1 MFHRPTKTIYSG
13 LIFFILATLNLAY
26 AQAPRVPQTIRF
38 ADMTLELNGQAQ
50 RDIQLDVDAL
60 HRNPS
65 YFKTKME
72 RVDLYMPV
80 IEHVLREQGVPDDL
94 KYLVIQESGLIP
106 DAVSTSNAVGFW
118 QFKKGT
124 AHEVF
129 LQVDNHI
136 DERKNIVAST
146 KGAAIYLKKNNSK
159 FDNWACA
166 MVAYQMGLGGAQNY
180 FGSQYNGDK
189 TMKITRNTHWYF
201 KKYLAHKI
209 AFENQMGK
217 FVSNQHLEVVEVQG
231 PATLSQLA
239 KNLNV
244 SESHLEAYNKWVSR
258 KKIPGGKTYSLT
270 YLATGAPS
278 YQPVLTSSNTITA
291 PTSVPNAVEIN
302 HVGYP
307 KITGKQSQPFEKNQ
321 IRINGI
327 KGIIAAVSTTSED
340 FAERIGIRDGKFRRV
355 NDLSKSDPVVK
366 GHYYYTKRKKGKAKT
381 PSHVVRRGETLW
393 EISQAYGIRL
403 HSLKAKNRLYK
414 DEDLKEGMV
423 LKLQKYRRRNEPFE
437 YRQAK
442 PSVPKKQTNT
452 PPPLPSST
460 ETTEKIPIEQPVPSQ
475 KHLTHKVVK
484 GETLYAIAKK
494 YRVTV
499 SEIQQWNNMANQSVI
514 HVGQELIIHRD

>member
-1 MFHRPTKTIYSG
+1 MFYRPTKTIYSG
-13 LIFFILATLNLAY
+13 LIFFIFATLNLAY
-26 AQAPRVPQTIRF
+26 AQAPHVPQTIRF
-38 ADMTLELNGQAQ
+38 ADMTLHLNNQAQ

-80 IEHVLREQGVPDDL
+80 IEQVLREQGVPDDL

-129 LQVDNHI
+129 LQVDNQI

-146 KGAAIYLKKNNSK
+146 KGAAIYLKKNNSR
-159 FDNWACA
+159 FDNWVCA

-209 AFENQMGK
+209 AFESQMGK

-239 KNLNV
+239 KNLKV

-278 YQPVLTSSNTITA
+278 YKPVLTSSSTTSA
-291 PTSVPNAVEIN
+291 PTSVPNASHIN
-302 HVGYP
+302 QAGYP
-307 KITGKQSQPFEKNQ
+307 KITGKQSQPFERNQ
-321 IRINGI
+321 IRVNGI
-327 KGIIAAVSTTSED
+327 KGIVAAVNTTPED

-355 NDLSKSDPVVK
+355 NDLSKSDPVLK
-366 GHYYYTKRKKGKAKT
+366 GQYYYTKRKKGKAKT
-381 PSHVVRRGETLW
+381 PYHVVRTGETLW
-393 EISQAYGIRL
+393 GISQAYGIRL

-414 DEDLKEGMV
+414 DEDLREGMI

-437 YRQAK
+437 YRQIAPSPPKRQSGTPK
-442 PSVPKKQTNT
+442 PSPTSTKTAA
-452 PPPLPSST
+452 PSPT
-460 ETTEKIPIEQPVPSQ
+460 SQ
-475 KHLTHKVVK
+475 APRTQLTHKVAK
-484 GETLYAIAKK
+484 GETLYAIARK
-494 YRVTV
+494 YGVTV
-499 SEIQQWNNMANQSVI
+499 SQIQQWNQIGNQSVI
-514 HVGQELIIHRD
+514 QVGQELIIRRD

>member
-13 LIFFILATLNLAY
+13 LIFFIFAALNLAY

-38 ADMTLELNGQAQ
+38 ADMTLQLNNQAQ

-72 RVDLYMPV
+72 RVDLYMPI
-80 IEHVLREQGVPDDL
+80 IERVLREQGVPDDL
-94 KYLVIQESGLIP
+94 KYLVIQESGLIA
-106 DAVSTSNAVGFW
+106 DAVSSSNAVGFW

-129 LQVDNHI
+129 LQVDNQI

-146 KGAAIYLKKNNSK
+146 KGAAIYLKKNNSR
-159 FDNWACA
+159 FDNWVCA

-180 FGSQYNGDK
+180 FGSQYNGQK

-209 AFENQMGK
+209 AFESQLGK

-231 PATLSQLA
+231 PVSLPQLA

-244 SESHLEAYNKWVSR
+244 STSHLEAYNKWVSR

-270 YLATGAPS
+270 YLPTGAPS
-278 YQPVLTSSNTITA
+278 YKPVLTSSGD
-291 PTSVPNAVEIN
+291 PTTTTSIPNVAGTN
-302 HVGYP
+302 RAGYP
-307 KITGKQSQPFEKNQ
+307 KITGKQSLPFEKNQ
-321 IRINGI
+321 IKINGI
-327 KGIIAAVSTTSED
+327 KGIIAAVNTTSED

-366 GHYYYTKRKKGKAKT
+366 GQYYYTKRKKGKAKT
-381 PSHVVRRGETLW
+381 PYHVVRKGETLW
-393 EISQAYGIRL
+393 KISQAYGIRL

-414 DEDLKEGMV
+414 DEDLREGMV

-437 YRQAK
+437 YQQVK
-442 PSVPKKQTNT
+442 PSFTKKSADKPIPSPT
-452 PPPLPSST
+452 PT
-460 ETTEKIPIEQPVPSQ
+460 ETVEKAPMEQTPQ
-475 KHLTHKVVK
+475 KTLTHKVVK
-484 GETLYAIAKK
+484 GETLYAIARK
-494 YRVTV
+494 YGVTV
-499 SEIQQWNNMANQSVI
+499 SQIQQWNNITNQSVI
-514 HVGQELIIHRD
+514 HVDQELIIRRD